1 MNPFNRGSSMRPFL
15 INIGIT
21 ASHFF
26 LLALVW
32 FVTNR
37 FLPQGLFLILGT
49 YLLLGPLPY
58 LYQASARQRL
68 RLRRIN
74 LPTLIFT
81 YFLGLGILLIT
92 LSFVY
97 QCRIQVLKISI
108 PLIVNDPPWMATLL
122 ASYIG
127 TAGFLSYLT
136 ALLSDLR
143 VPQNR
148 PKALLASPPVL
159 NPLLKG
165 VLLRD
170 AQPQPS
176 FSSALGGSGG
186 PATSPDPGSARP
198 MERPLETESV
208 HPRSSFS
215 DHADEDKNQLTTNPS
230 KTINRQ
236 LYSTGQPRGLTP
248 LEPLEVS
255 RLKQIQEAFSAL
267 TGLSLF
273 TYDTQGTPVCEPSLE
288 NPICRVIQKTPKGLE
303 HCKSHCG
310 KSIGRALQSRE
321 PVFFKCDVG
330 LHVFS
335 IPMIL
340 KDRDDKSN
348 MVFLGGKTF
357 FTPEEFSVCREGS
370 KQLDVPPEELSRL
383 SDEIRVVD
391 HHLMVSA
398 ARFLESVLPYLFAT
412 LNEKNLTASKL
423 ARLLTLFTLTSE
435 FKEERPFKHLAP
447 SLLNTLGILFGLHTA
462 SVMVLDPRER
472 RFKPEAVFGQKANL
486 IAASSMES
494 ASGLVGILQEKASP
508 VQSRDT
514 LEILKTGLPAE
525 IVSLHLFPLL
535 VRNDHITGILAIFD
549 TPLTE
554 EEIGIIRA
562 FCQQFA
568 ICQENRGLREQHRD
582 MAKDVSMLL
591 EIAKT
596 VGSALDSEDLFG
608 IILEKSTEFLEAE
621 QGSLML
627 LDEDRRELTV
637 KAMKG
642 LNKKIVE
649 LLKIQPGEGISGK
662 VLATGTPLI
671 VSDIESDERI
681 AQEKRPR
688 YKTKSFISIPLK
700 LNDRTIGVLNI
711 ADKITGEV
719 FREEDLR
726 LLISIGAYASV
737 AIERSKFYHKT
748 EELKKISITDS
759 LTGLLNRRYFRERM
773 AEEIE
778 RSRRHHLPLSL
789 IMMDIDNFKSV
800 NDTYGHLVGDEAL
813 KITARAIRNC
823 VRTIDVAA
831 RYGGEEFTV
840 ILPQTAKSDATV
852 IAERICSEVSR
863 LDFPFEQAA
872 RKLSFSVS
880 LGLATFPDDAE
891 ALDDLVRNTDI
902 ALYRAKAQGK
912 NRVVIYNKREEQG

>member
-1 MNPFNRGSSMRPFL
+1 MRPFL
-15 INIGIT
+15 ISIVIT
-21 ASHFF
+21 VAHFF
-26 LLALVW
+26 LVALVW
-32 FVTNR
+32 FVAGR
-37 FLPQGLFLILGT
+37 FFPQLLVLILGA

-58 LYQASARQRL
+58 LYQASAR
-68 RLRRIN
+68 RRRWDLLTQIA
-74 LPTLIFT
+74 T
-81 YFLGLGILLIT
+81 YFLGFGIMLLT
-92 LSFVY
+92 FGFVY

-108 PLIVNDPPWMATLL
+108 PLIVNDPSWMATLL
-122 ASYIG
+122 VSYIG

-143 VPQNR
+143 IPQNR

-159 NPLLKG
+159 NPILKG
-165 VLLRD
+165 VLRD

-176 FSSALGGSGG
+176 LT
-186 PATSPDPGSARP
+186 PATSPDPVSARP
-198 MERPLETESV
+198 MERDL
-208 HPRSSFS
+208 
-215 DHADEDKNQLTTNPS
+215 ADELEDTADEEKNRLTTSAFKN
-230 KTINRQ
+230 INKELHPVGRQ
-236 LYSTGQPRGLTP
+236 RGQTS
-248 LEPLEVS
+248 LEPTEIS

-273 TYDTQGTPVCEPSLE
+273 TYDTQGTPVCEPSLD
-288 NPICRVIQKTPKGLE
+288 NPICQIIQKTPKGLE

-335 IPMIL
+335 IPMIP
-340 KDRDDKSN
+340 KDRNDKSN

-370 KQLDVPPEELSRL
+370 KQLDILPEELPRL
-383 SDEIRVVD
+383 SEEIRVVD
-391 HHLMVSA
+391 HHTMVSA
-398 ARFLESVLPYLFAT
+398 ARFLETILPYLFAT
-412 LNEKNLTASKL
+412 LHEKNLTASKL

-435 FKEERPFKHLAP
+435 FKEERPFKHLAS

-462 SVMVLDPRER
+462 SVMVLDPLER

-525 IVSLHLFPLL
+525 IASFHLFPLL
-535 VRNDHITGILAIFD
+535 VRNGRVTGILAIFD

-554 EEIGIIRA
+554 EETGVVQA
-562 FCQQFA
+562 FCQQVA
-568 ICQENRGLREQHRD
+568 ISQENRGLREEHRD
-582 MAKDVSMLL
+582 MAKDISMLL

-608 IILEKSTEFLEAE
+608 IILEKSTEFLGAE

-649 LLKIQPGEGISGK
+649 LLKIRPGEGISGK

-700 LNDRTIGVLNI
+700 LNGRTIGVLNI

-719 FREEDLR
+719 FREEDLH

-759 LTGLLNRRYFRERM
+759 LTGLLNRRYFQERVS
-773 AEEIE
+773 EEIE

-800 NDTYGHLVGDEAL
+800 NDTYGHPVGDEAL

-840 ILPQTAKSDATV
+840 ILPQTAKSDATA
-852 IAERICSEVSR
+852 IAERICSEVGR

-872 RKLSFSVS
+872 RKLTFSVS
-880 LGLATFPDDAE
+880 LGLATFPEDAE
-891 ALDDLVRNTDI
+891 SLDDLIRNTDI

-912 NRVVIYNKREEQG
+912 NRVVVYQKQ

>member
-1 MNPFNRGSSMRPFL
+1 
-15 INIGIT
+15 
-21 ASHFF
+21 
-26 LLALVW
+26 
-32 FVTNR
+32 
-37 FLPQGLFLILGT
+37 
-49 YLLLGPLPY
+49 
-58 LYQASARQRL
+58 
-68 RLRRIN
+68 
-74 LPTLIFT
+74 
-81 YFLGLGILLIT
+81 
-92 LSFVY
+92 
-97 QCRIQVLKISI
+97 
-108 PLIVNDPPWMATLL
+108 
-122 ASYIG
+122 
-127 TAGFLSYLT
+127 
-136 ALLSDLR
+136 
-143 VPQNR
+143 
-148 PKALLASPPVL
+148 
-159 NPLLKG
+159 
-165 VLLRD
+165 
-170 AQPQPS
+170 
-176 FSSALGGSGG
+176 
-186 PATSPDPGSARP
+186 
-198 MERPLETESV
+198 MES
-208 HPRSSFS
+208 
-215 DHADEDKNQLTTNPS
+215 
-230 KTINRQ
+230 
-236 LYSTGQPRGLTP
+236 
-248 LEPLEVS
+248 LEVS

-267 TGLSLF
+267 TGFSLF
-273 TYDTQGTPVCEPSLE
+273 TYDAQGSPVCEPSLE
-288 NPICRVIQKTPKGLE
+288 NPICQIIQKTPKGLE

-310 KSIGRALQSRE
+310 KSIGRALQSGE

-348 MVFLGGKTF
+348 PPAERAGMVLLGGKTF
-357 FTPEEFSVCREGS
+357 FTPDEFSVCREGS

-391 HHLMVSA
+391 HQLMVSA

-412 LNEKNLTASKL
+412 LHEKNLTASKL
-423 ARLLTLFTLTSE
+423 ARLLTLFNLTSE
-435 FKEERPFKHLAP
+435 FKEERSFKHLAP

-472 RFKPEAVFGQKANL
+472 QFKPEAVFGQKANL

-494 ASGLVGILQEKASP
+494 ASGLVGLLQEKASP
-508 VQSRDT
+508 VESRDT
-514 LEILKTGLPAE
+514 MEILKTGLPAE
-525 IVSLHLFPLL
+525 IASLHLFPLL
-535 VRNDHITGILAIFD
+535 LQNSRITGILAIFD

-554 EEIGIIRA
+554 EEVGIIQA

-568 ICQENRGLREQHRD
+568 VCQENRGLRAERQD
-582 MAKDVSMLL
+582 LAKDVSVLL

-649 LLKIQPGEGISGK
+649 LLKIRPGEGISGK
-662 VLATGTPLI
+662 VLATGTPMV
-671 VSDIESDERI
+671 VSDIESDGRI

-719 FREEDLR
+719 FKEDDLH
-726 LLISIGAYASV
+726 LLVSIGAYASV

-759 LTGLLNRRYFRERM
+759 LTGLLNRRYFQERM

-891 ALDDLVRNTDI
+891 ALDDLIRNTDI
-902 ALYRAKAQGK
+902 ALYQAKAQGK